1 MRRFESR
8 VCNIDRRGR
17 RVRLVGGTASLAAA
31 VGIGLSA
38 LALGSP
44 LLGIA
49 AALLTAGGL
58 LAVYEARRG
67 WCAARAL
74 GIPTPL

>member
-1 MRRFESR
+1 MRRPGSP

-17 RVRLVGGTASLAAA
+17 RVRLMGGRASLAAA
-31 VGIGLSA
+31 VGVGLSA
-38 LALGSP
+38 LALRNT
-44 LLGIA
+44 LLGSVA
-49 AALLTAGGL
+49 VLLAAGGL
-58 LAVYEARRG
+58 LALYEARRG